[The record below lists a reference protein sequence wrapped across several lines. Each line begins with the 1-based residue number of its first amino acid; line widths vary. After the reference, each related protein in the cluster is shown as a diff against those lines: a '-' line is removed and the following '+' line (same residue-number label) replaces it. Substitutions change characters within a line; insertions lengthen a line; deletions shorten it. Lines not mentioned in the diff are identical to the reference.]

1 MVPKEGGFWCAPSRR
16 EADDTIP
23 LVIGVLYF
31 IEIRSREDRL
41 GREKIAFFHA
51 CPASLS
57 VAIYLLL
64 YLLNIYDV
72 VDRIESVDVV
82 FGD

>member
-1 MVPKEGGFWCAPSRR
+1 MVPKEGGFLCAPSRR

-23 LVIGVLYF
+23 LVMGVLYF
-31 IEIRSREDRL
+31 IEIRFREDRL
-41 GREKIAFFHA
+41 GREKIAFVHA

-72 VDRIESVDVV
+72 VDRIEGVDVV